1 MELLRCLR
9 RKGMPAKL
17 MQALLLALPGLL
29 LAAGLWSALGAL
41 LRGPRD
47 LYALNPDEVEGVYA
61 AAQIDTIYDWYADT
75 VSTAA
80 DGTEELIAREY
91 LVPLKDGRTFIGV
104 EVPAELVPT
113 GDHVLEQTMLWQ
125 QDPDSYFWDGTYMEV
140 RGTIRPMDGESRDMY
155 YDLLSTYYGL
165 SGTELNNFRPLVL
178 VQGELYGMDGG
189 SITLLGLA
197 ALVFLAL
204 AAVRLGQALAGG
216 GGRQISRY
224 CGRRADPEACLAELD
239 DLCRQTPVFRLR
251 CDGRWLLYE
260 DGDRSWV
267 LRCEDVAWVY
277 IAGGR
282 GGRCRVMVCSRSES
296 PAARRHEVRVR
307 DRAEARAVID
317 WLQLRLPAAV
327 FGYTPHWERAYGAD
341 PVHFG
346 LPKEPAAPPE
356 PPFDGNGS
364 YP

>member
-1 MELLRCLR
+1 MKLLRRLR

-17 MQALLLALPGLL
+17 IQALLLALPGLL
-29 LAAGLWSALGAL
+29 LAAGLWPALWVL

-75 VSTAA
+75 VTTAA
-80 DGTEELIAREY
+80 DGTEELVAREY
-91 LVPLKDGRTFIGV
+91 LVPLRDGRTFIGV
-104 EVPAELVPT
+104 EVPAELIPT

-140 RGTIRPMDGESRDMY
+140 RGEIRPMDGETRDMY
-155 YDLLSTYYGL
+155 YDLLQTYYGV

-178 VQGELYGMDGG
+178 VQGELYGMDGD

-197 ALVFLAL
+197 ALVFLVL
-204 AAVRLGQALAGG
+204 AAVRLGQALAGS
-216 GGRQISRY
+216 GGRQITRY
-224 CGRRADPEACLAELD
+224 CGRRKDPEACLAELD
-239 DLCRQTPVFRLR
+239 ELCRQPPVFRLR

-277 IAGGR
+277 IARGR
-282 GGRCRVMVCSRSES
+282 GRSCRVMVCSRSES
-296 PAARRHEVRVR
+296 PARRRHEVRVWG
-307 DRAEARAVID
+307 RAVPVID
-317 WLQLRLPAAV
+317 WLLPRLPDTV
-327 FGYTPHWERAYGAD
+327 FGYTPHWEQAYQAD
-341 PVHFG
+341 PAHFG
-346 LPKEPAAPPE
+346 LPKEPAAPPD
-356 PPFDGNGS
+356 PPFHGDGL